1 MKFFAINVKIMLTE
15 NINIDKGMVNGA
27 LVVMVNIGFDI
38 HHKVDAITIMLKPL
52 WTVIKSEKMHY

>member
-1 MKFFAINVKIMLTE
+1 MSIE

-38 HHKVDAITIMLKPL
+38 HHKVDAITIMLNHSKL
-52 WTVIKSEKMHY
+52 

>member
-1 MKFFAINVKIMLTE
+1 MVNNPHFNLLNFFVINVKIMSIE

-38 HHKVDAITIMLKPL
+38 HHKVDAITIMLNHSKL
-52 WTVIKSEKMHY
+52 

>member
-1 MKFFAINVKIMLTE
+1 
-15 NINIDKGMVNGA
+15 
-27 LVVMVNIGFDI
+27 MVNIGFDI

>member
-1 MKFFAINVKIMLTE
+1 MVNNPHFNLLKFFVINVKIMSIE

-38 HHKVDAITIMLKPL
+38 HHKVDAITIMLNHSKL
-52 WTVIKSEKMHY
+52 